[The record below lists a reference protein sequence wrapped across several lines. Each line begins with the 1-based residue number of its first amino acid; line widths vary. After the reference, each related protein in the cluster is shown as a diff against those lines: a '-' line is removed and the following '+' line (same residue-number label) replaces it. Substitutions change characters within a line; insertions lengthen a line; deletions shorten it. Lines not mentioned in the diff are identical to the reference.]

1 MTRPGFPQIP
11 AGPECF
17 HLEHPCGRCG
27 KGEAAGAA
35 GLCAACN
42 SDADEREMI
51 HERAHANAPLPG
63 SDPDTCDRGARC
75 PMSVVPLTAGEAAA
89 LLAGDEAAWRAFYAE
104 AQAWASGQ
112 RLTPAEIAE
121 EKSIR
126 RGEEEM
132 QDSPRRRS

>member
-42 SDADEREMI
+42 SDADEQEMI

-89 LLAGDEAAWRAFYAE
+89 LLAGDEAAWRAFDAE
-104 AQAWASGQ
+104 ARAWASEDH
-112 RLTPAEIAE
+112 LTPAEIAE